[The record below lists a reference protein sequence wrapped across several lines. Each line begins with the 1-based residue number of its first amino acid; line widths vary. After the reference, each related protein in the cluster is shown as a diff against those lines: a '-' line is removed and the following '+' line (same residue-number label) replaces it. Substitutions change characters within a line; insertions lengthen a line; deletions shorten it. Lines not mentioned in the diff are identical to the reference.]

1 MRSAPNAPLRPDLQ
15 LVRTM
20 APVCLRATFHSV
32 LLCCALI
39 GEAPT
44 AGGQNPAQLAHMRY
58 DADPQH
64 SMVGFTI
71 RILGAVKVHGRFR
84 DYSSTII
91 YDPSHPERASVT
103 AVIQTASIDTD
114 MEFRDKHLRSPD
126 FFDTARYPTIVFQS
140 DRVERATDGYRA
152 IGRFTMHGVTR
163 TIALPIKA
171 VLAPETRGATGT
183 VTVAFEAT
191 ARVSRKDYGIAGT
204 NKFNPDF
211 DPAISAL
218 SDSVDVNL
226 DILAN
231 RPGYLTW
238 RFGGQ
243 TPPSIA
249 DTVGRVLTS
258 HGANEA
264 VRLYRSLHAEKP
276 TAFDFGAAQ
285 LDALGQQLLERDR
298 VPDALAILALNE
310 EVYPQVNG
318 VAQSLGDAYA
328 WAGDSGRAVDAYR
341 RALQVD
347 STNTAA
353 IEMLRHLAPA
363 ADRR

>member
-1 MRSAPNAPLRPDLQ
+1 MPR
-15 LVRTM
+15 LVTTM
-20 APVCLRATFHSV
+20 PRVCSPATFHV
-32 LLCCALI
+32 LLPFSALI
-39 GEAPT
+39 LGAPT
-44 AGGQNPAQLAHMRY
+44 APGQGPTELARMRY

-91 YDPSHPERASVT
+91 YDPSHPERSSVT

-126 FFDTARYPTIVFQS
+126 FFDAARYPTIVFQS
-140 DRVERATDGYRA
+140 DRVERSTEGYRA

-258 HGANEA
+258 RGADEA
-264 VRLYRSLHAEKP
+264 VRVYRVLRVEKAG
-276 TAFDFGAAQ
+276 AFDFGAAQ
-285 LDALGQQLLERDR
+285 LDALGQQLLQRDR
-298 VPDALAILALNE
+298 VRDAIAILALNE
-310 EVYPQVNG
+310 EMYPKVNG
-318 VAQSLGDAYA
+318 VAQSLADAYA
-328 WAGDSGRAVDAYR
+328 WEGDTGHAVDEYR

-363 ADRR
+363 ADGQ

>member
-1 MRSAPNAPLRPDLQ
+1 MPR
-15 LVRTM
+15 LVTTMPRLCSRT
-20 APVCLRATFHSV
+20 TFHVV
-32 LLCCALI
+32 LPFSALI
-39 GEAPT
+39 LGAPI
-44 AGGQNPAQLAHMRY
+44 APGQSPTDLARMRY

-71 RILGAVKVHGRFR
+71 RMLGVVKVHGRFR
-84 DYSSTII
+84 EYASTIV
-91 YDPSHPERASVT
+91 YDQDHPERSSVT

-114 MEFRDKHLRSPD
+114 MDFRDKHLRSPD
-126 FFDTARYPTIVFQS
+126 FFDAARYPTIVFQS
-140 DRVERATDGYRA
+140 DRVDRRADGYRA

-163 TIALPIKA
+163 TIVLPITA
-171 VLAPETRGATGT
+171 VLAPQTRGASGT

-249 DTVGRVLTS
+249 DTVGRMLTS
-258 HGANEA
+258 RGADQA
-264 VRLYRSLHAEKP
+264 VRLYRSLRVEKSG
-276 TAFDFGAAQ
+276 AFDFGAAQ
-285 LDALGQQLLERDR
+285 LDILGQQLLQRDR
-298 VPDALAILALNE
+298 VPDAIAILALNE
-310 EVYPQVNG
+310 EMYPQVNG
-318 VAQSLGDAYA
+318 VAQSLADAYA
-328 WAGDSGRAVDAYR
+328 WAGDTGHAVDEYR

-353 IEMLRHLAPA
+353 IEMLRHLTPV